1 MSEEIINFVNSDNLQ
16 VKVLVNKVEFALV
29 SILET
34 LLETIVIEDSNFMWS
49 LSKPLLGF
57 AIINE
62 HVFERTYEGVVNK
75 VKGSEEFKKQLVECC
90 GNLMAGIG
98 RNMKMRNKELFAKN
112 FSLLRNLISSH
123 NMN

>member
-1 MSEEIINFVNSDNLQ
+1 MQ
-16 VKVLVNKVEFALV
+16 VKVLVNKVEFAFV

-57 AIINE
+57 TIINE
-62 HVFERTYEGVVNK
+62 HAFERTYECVISK
-75 VKGSEEFKKQLVECC
+75 VKGSEEFKKQLRGCF
-90 GNLMAGIG
+90 GNLMNGIG

-112 FSLLRNLISSH
+112 FSLLRNLISSN